1 MPVIFE
7 IPDVLVLN
15 KFGKFIAVTPPGFT
29 IPAAN
34 AVSVTGA
41 DTGGWLAP
49 YNRNLN
55 LYAPVTIPIPEGW
68 AAIVER
74 FNWGCSDNDG
84 RIFYEVWQEPGA
96 LIPYMIEEKFH
107 CCGVVT
113 SANTDN
119 RSTHPSAAVQLE
131 FRMWNRSLTL
141 AEFPAAVDA
150 HVEISGWVYLFR
162 LEFLDE
168 ILKTSTEAGYKR
180 LEKYFN
186 DIMNAL
192 GALKGAPPPPMPPT

>member
-7 IPDVLVLN
+7 IPDVLILN
-15 KFGKFIAVTPPGFT
+15 KFGKFIAITPPGFT

-34 AVSVTGA
+34 AVSVEAA
-41 DTGGWLAP
+41 DTGGWLTP
-49 YNRNLN
+49 YNRNLG
-55 LYAPVTIPIPEGW
+55 LYVPVTIPIPEGW

-96 LIPYMIEEKFH
+96 LAPYMVEEKFH

-131 FRMWNRSLTL
+131 FRIWNRSLTL

-150 HVEISGWVYLFR
+150 YVEISGWVYLFR
-162 LEFLDE
+162 LEHLDK
-168 ILKTSTEAGYKR
+168 ILKTSTEAGYQR
-180 LEKYFN
+180 LDKYFN
-186 DIMNAL
+186 DLMNAL
-192 GALKGAPPPPMPPT
+192 QALKAR